1 MPEQE
6 AVFEDGSSRMVAPE
20 IQLGEVHDLS
30 LRPQNLEDYV
40 GQEEIRRNLEVF
52 IAAAKKRNHAL
63 DHVLLSGP
71 PGLGKTTLANIFAK
85 EMGVQIRSTSGPVI
99 ERQGDLAA
107 ILTNLEPGTILFIDE
122 QLLYSL
128 HPCRQTFE
136 PKPQVYVVHGYND
149 FKFYVYPVFWLCV
162 IFLYDTLCFL
172 SPIYLAH
179 QS

>member
-20 IQLGEVHDLS
+20 TQLGEVHDLS

-71 PGLGKTTLANIFAK
+71 PGLGKRPWQIFLPRRW
-85 EMGVQIRSTSGPVI
+85 GFRSGPHRV
-99 ERQGDLAA
+99 L
-107 ILTNLEPGTILFIDE
+107 
-122 QLLYSL
+122 
-128 HPCRQTFE
+128 
-136 PKPQVYVVHGYND
+136 
-149 FKFYVYPVFWLCV
+149 
-162 IFLYDTLCFL
+162 
-172 SPIYLAH
+172 
-179 QS
+179 

>member
-20 IQLGEVHDLS
+20 TQLGEVHDLS

-71 PGLGKTTLANIFAK
+71 PGLGKNDLGKYFC
-85 EMGVQIRSTSGPVI
+85 
-99 ERQGDLAA
+99 QGDGGSDPFH
-107 ILTNLEPGTILFIDE
+107 IGSCD
-122 QLLYSL
+122 
-128 HPCRQTFE
+128 
-136 PKPQVYVVHGYND
+136 
-149 FKFYVYPVFWLCV
+149 
-162 IFLYDTLCFL
+162 
-172 SPIYLAH
+172 
-179 QS
+179 